1 MCARGEVSSSNKRK
15 VALWILL
22 LLPHADHL
30 PPFLVS
36 RLCTG
41 PLPLFLQ
48 PPPLLLPSSASLP
61 RNRAYLSLRSCKQ
74 SNSKLPA
81 IVTHSATVT
90 TEPGEALRIAEEE
103 NARRIGRGRGD
114 EKKRN
119 PFCVET
125 LGAEALMCLIGSRSR
140 VEKIHVEGG
149 IRSKIQVVCRKRAAD
164 QTEEISKKLRERLG
178 AQ

>member
-1 MCARGEVSSSNKRK
+1 MSFFHPPITVN
-15 VALWILL
+15 
-22 LLPHADHL
+22 L
-30 PPFLVS
+30 PPLSPSSVGKEIQGNQSILRCVGQKVREGFDDLLGTSGICALAAKCQAQIKEKLPSGSSYSSHTRTISPLPCLSV
-36 RLCTG
+36 TG

-103 NARRIGRGRGD
+103 NARRIGGREGRR
-114 EKKRN
+114 EEEN
-119 PFCVET
+119 PFC
-125 LGAEALMCLIGSRSR
+125 
-140 VEKIHVEGG
+140 
-149 IRSKIQVVCRKRAAD
+149 
-164 QTEEISKKLRERLG
+164 ERL
-178 AQ
+178 

>member
-1 MCARGEVSSSNKRK
+1 MSFFHPLITVNLPLLSPSSVGNEIQANQSILRRVGQKEREGFDDLLGTSGICALAAKCQAQIKEKLPSGSSYSSHTRT
-15 VALWILL
+15 ISPP
-22 LLPHADHL
+22 LPCLSA
-30 PPFLVS
+30 
-36 RLCTG
+36 TG

-103 NARRIGRGRGD
+103 NARRIGREGRRK
-114 EKKRN
+114 EEN
-119 PFCVET
+119 PFC
-125 LGAEALMCLIGSRSR
+125 
-140 VEKIHVEGG
+140 
-149 IRSKIQVVCRKRAAD
+149 
-164 QTEEISKKLRERLG
+164 ERL
-178 AQ
+178 